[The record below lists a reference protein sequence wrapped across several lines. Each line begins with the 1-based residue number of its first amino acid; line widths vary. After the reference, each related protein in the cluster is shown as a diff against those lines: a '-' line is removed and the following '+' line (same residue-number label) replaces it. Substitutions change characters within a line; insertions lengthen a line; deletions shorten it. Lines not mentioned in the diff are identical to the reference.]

1 MKTRRHHNNR
11 GERQIRNGSTRRQVD
26 RMARRLGV
34 CSGQR
39 HFFQATIVGN
49 GEPQQVIP
57 PTKCRCGAI
66 DLSNPDG
73 PTPDITIIYPVPDV
87 GRK

>member
-26 RMARRLGV
+26 RIARRLRV

-39 HFFQATIVGN
+39 HFFEGTFVGN
-49 GEPQQVIP
+49 GETQRLLP
-57 PTKCRCGAI
+57 PTKCKCGAV
-66 DLSNPDG
+66 DLGNPAL
-73 PTPDITIIYPVPDV
+73 PPPAIMVIYQAPDV
-87 GRK
+87 GKK